1 MTNQCNNLEK
11 SVYQF
16 WQIHVTTLTNPTIL
30 VNYSKLKRAETNP
43 GTRPMIGLVSEN
55 LWFVIS
61 CKVFLWGKKIRVKKY
76 FSWRSTS
83 FWLCQLIAWYIDG
96 NNGSNYSV
104 LCSAS
109 KYCMLKLKKEN
120 SKGYIL
126 CKFLF
131 LFRKRGCLTFVLL
144 SSGCG
149 RAGEES
155 TKKSTQRQG
164 QANPII
170 N

>member
-1 MTNQCNNLEK
+1 M
-11 SVYQF
+11 
-16 WQIHVTTLTNPTIL
+16 TNPTIL

-83 FWLCQLIAWYIDG
+83 FGLCQLIAWYIDG

-120 SKGYIL
+120 FKGYIL

-131 LFRKRGCLTFVLL
+131 LFRKRGCLTFCTTKLWLWNSRKRVQRRALRGKGRQTQL
-144 SSGCG
+144 SISSLCAWLIT
-149 RAGEES
+149 RLA
-155 TKKSTQRQG
+155 Q
-164 QANPII
+164 II
-170 N
+170 